1 MRPLV
6 KGAWLRGKPWSVRA
20 ASMRTMLSR
29 ITQLMMVCGHGAFL
43 MPRAQAR
50 RLRTRETARKP
61 MRATKKSCR
70 AKKTTSTLGRADKC
84 LQLALAL
91 TQTCLGH
98 FEGFGGLVA
107 LRSEASDLFALG
119 ALVVASLL
127 GFVFPLI
134 STVFDFGE
142 LTHPVRSSSPP
153 WQA

>member
-1 MRPLV
+1 
-6 KGAWLRGKPWSVRA
+6 
-20 ASMRTMLSR
+20 
-29 ITQLMMVCGHGAFL
+29 
-43 MPRAQAR
+43 
-50 RLRTRETARKP
+50 

-84 LQLALAL
+84 LKLAFEL

-107 LRSEASDLFALG
+107 LRSESSDLFALV
-119 ALVVASLL
+119 AILVASLL
-127 GFVFPLI
+127 GFVFPLM

-153 WQA
+153 WQARGGVSG